1 MEKHWKSVLE
11 CNLKVKLLPLMD
23 KNNAHNM
30 DVVGNLD
37 WSLDQ
42 RFVNVYALCMHIK
55 AYLKHFS
62 F

>member
-1 MEKHWKSVLE
+1 M
-11 CNLKVKLLPLMD
+11 LKVNVPSLMD